1 MQDKLMA
8 WQQLETSIQN
18 INNYKAIEK
27 RNSEY
32 IAAQEQLISEIV
44 EVVSYSGEESTKSLV
59 KKLDIGHQKYACKR
73 AFFNLESEHFRR
85 IFQTFDESVL
95 GGLIEYLTIK
105 KHISEEHLAK
115 KFGEK
120 FIFDN
125 KGIFYSPSQ
134 KKLINKLNH
143 YEEEFIF
150 DYKENIKTIDDLN
163 VKLSYAQ
170 ADNSRLKKE
179 VSALKKSIATLANQK
194 SDIENQL
201 NDKFNEEVKN
211 TLGRF
216 VNKAMS
222 ELKIKEKKYSLMSLY
237 WIAGGA
243 TACIGILASV
253 ISIMIWMSGVV
264 NSNNNI
270 SWSLLIYYV
279 GKGAVILSALSTLA
293 YYCFKQSN
301 AYVHESLKQGER
313 VHAIRFGQLC
323 LRLYGKQINE
333 NQIKNVFEDWN
344 ISSNTAFSSSSKE
357 KTNINDIPENITEV
371 FKSAIDSLSKK

>member
-1 MQDKLMA
+1 MQDKMMA
-8 WQQLETSIQN
+8 WQQLETSIEN
-18 INNYKAIEK
+18 INNYKTIEK
-27 RNSEY
+27 RNEKY
-32 IAAQEQLISEIV
+32 VEAQDQLISEI
-44 EVVSYSGEESTKSLV
+44 EAVVSYSGEESTKSLIN
-59 KKLDIGHQKYACKR
+59 KLDIGHQEYACKR
-73 AFFNLESEHFRR
+73 AFFNLKSDQFRR
-85 IFQTFDESVL
+85 IFQTFNEVVL
-95 GGLIEYLTIK
+95 GDLIEYLTIK
-105 KHISEEHLAK
+105 KHIPEDHLTK

-120 FIFDN
+120 FVFNN
-125 KGIFYSPSQ
+125 KEIFYPPSK
-134 KKLINKLNH
+134 KKLITKFNP
-143 YEEEFIF
+143 YEEDFIF

-163 VKLSYAQ
+163 LKLSYAQ

-179 VSALKKSIATLANQK
+179 VSVLKKSIATLENEK
-194 SDIENQL
+194 SDIESQL

-222 ELKIKEKKYSLMSLY
+222 ELKIKEKKYTLMSLY
-237 WIAGGA
+237 WIAGGGI
-243 TACIGILASV
+243 ACIGILASV
-253 ISIMIWMSGVV
+253 ISIMIWMSNVV
-264 NSNNNI
+264 SSNNNI

-344 ISSNTAFSSSSKE
+344 ISSNTAFSNNSKE
-357 KTNINDIPENITEV
+357 KENINDIPANITEV
-371 FKSAIDSLSKK
+371 FKSAIESLSKK